1 MGEPAH
7 NRIGF
12 KRVRTS
18 PQVLCKSM
26 NEIPAQPC
34 STTISPRSIC
44 CCRQR
49 EPTCTVRTHQHC
61 LAMDNG
67 CPGSQ
72 FTNKVILRYWTV
84 HLATLNR
91 LSLLES
97 LKLNLKQGGK
107 TTHVCFHK
115 FPNTSQEPCS
125 YTFTVASVNN
135 VLHVALIC
143 FVNTNVIGI

>member
-1 MGEPAH
+1 MGEPVH
-7 NRIGF
+7 HRIGF
-12 KRVRTS
+12 KKVRTS

-44 CCRQR
+44 CRRQR
-49 EPTCTVRTHQHC
+49 EPTCTDLTHQHC
-61 LAMDNG
+61 LAMDNV
-67 CPGSQ
+67 CPGSP
-72 FTNKVILRYWTV
+72 FANKVILRYWTV

-97 LKLNLKQGGK
+97 LKFNLKRGGK
-107 TTHVCFHK
+107 TTRVCFHK

-125 YTFTVASVNN
+125 YTFTVASVNH